1 MPKEDTR
8 ARESLL
14 EELEDLQRRLAR
26 LEESSGERARAQ
38 AELRAAHDQLQATL
52 DALPDL
58 LFEIDREGRILD
70 FRAPHPERLFAP
82 PEEFM
87 GKRVDEVLPVEAAHV
102 TREAIGEAIET
113 GRSRGRTYSL
123 EIDGEELWFELS
135 LAVKGDPRD
144 ADGRLVAVARD
155 ITGRRRAEEALR
167 ESEARYRQIVDNAI
181 TPIEFIGL
189 DGRILLIN
197 EIGAENLGRT
207 REELIGCSIYEI
219 LPDLADV
226 TRERIERVIR
236 TGSGVRHEDSIRL
249 PGGIRWFLTSLEPV
263 RDSRG
268 AIGAIQ
274 IVSVEITE
282 NKRAEEERRE
292 LEAKLLQAQ
301 KLESLGLLAGGIAHD
316 FNNLLLGV
324 LGNADLA
331 LLTLSEV
338 SPVRP
343 RIEEIKKASLRA
355 AELTRQMLAY
365 SGRGSY
371 VVREIDLT
379 EVVDE
384 MLHLLESSISKKVR
398 LRVALERDLPAI
410 EADPAQV
417 QQIAMNLITN
427 ASEACG
433 EGGGD
438 VAITTGAMPCS
449 GEYLAASYLTE
460 PPEEGE
466 YVFVEVSDTGCG
478 MDEETRTRMFDP
490 FFSTKFTGRGLGLA
504 AVLGIVRSHR
514 GALLVES
521 EPGRG
526 TTIRVLLPS
535 LGRPARRPVEEEADR
550 AEPWRGGGAILVV
563 DDEEAVR
570 ETVRLLLERAGFEVL
585 TAADGLEGLE
595 IFRRRAQ
602 EIVCV
607 LLDLTMPEMGGEEV
621 LEALLEVCADARVI
635 LSSGYDPSEVVPRL
649 AERQRVA
656 FIQKPYR
663 WRALRDG
670 LRSILEVGSAP

>member
-38 AELRAAHDQLQATL
+38 VELRAAHDQLQATL

-70 FRAPHPERLFAP
+70 FRAPHPERLYAP

-87 GKRVDEVLPVEAAHV
+87 GKRVDEVLPREAARV
-102 TREAIGEAIET
+102 IREAIGEAIET
-113 GRSRGRTYSL
+113 GRSQGRTYSL
-123 EIDGEELWFELS
+123 EIGGEELWFELS

-181 TPIEFIGL
+181 TPIEFLGL

-207 REELIGCSIYEI
+207 REELIGRSIYEI

-236 TGSGVRHEDSIRL
+236 TGSGVRHEDPIRL

-282 NKRAEEERRE
+282 SKRAEEERRE

-331 LLTLSEV
+331 LLTLSDV

-371 VVREIDLT
+371 VVGEIDLT
-379 EVVDE
+379 EVMDE

-466 YVFVEVSDTGCG
+466 YVFVQVSDTGCG
-478 MDEETRTRMFDP
+478 MDEETRARMFDP

-504 AVLGIVRSHR
+504 AVLGIVRSHK

-526 TTIRVLLPS
+526 TTLRVLLPS
-535 LGRPARRPVEEEADR
+535 LGRPARRSVEEEVGR
-550 AEPWRGGGAILVV
+550 AEPWRGSGAILVV
-563 DDEEAVR
+563 DDEEVVR

-621 LEALLEVCADARVI
+621 LEALLEVRADARVI
-635 LSSGYDPSEVVPRL
+635 LSSGYDHSEVVPRL

-663 WRALRDG
+663 WSALRDG